1 MRLTLVRLASIVG
14 IGGSLLAVA
23 VPAFVTAL
31 SASRQTEA
39 LVGLDRIAAGA
50 VAGAELHSQKESF
63 PPSVELTPA
72 EVPRGTRLVD
82 PPEAWEH
89 LTWRSLG
96 FRAEGA
102 HAYAFQFESSV
113 DPMTGLARFAATA
126 HGDLDGD
133 GSLSTFQ
140 IQGERKPGEPAKVVT
155 GLLVSR
161 ELE

>member
-1 MRLTLVRLASIVG
+1 MRITLVRLASIIG

-23 VPAFVTAL
+23 VPAFVSGL

-50 VAGAELHSQKESF
+50 VAGAEQHSQKDSF

-72 EVPRGTRLVD
+72 EVPRGARVTD
-82 PPEAWEH
+82 PPDTWEH
-89 LTWRSLG
+89 LTWRALA
-96 FRAEGA
+96 FRVEGA
-102 HAYAFQFESSV
+102 HAYAFQFDSSF
-113 DPMTGLARFAATA
+113 DPVTGLARFAATA

-133 GSLSTFQ
+133 GTLSTFQ
-140 IQGERKPGEPAKVVT
+140 IQGERHPGEPAKVVT
-155 GLLVSR
+155 GLLVSH